1 MTWFDE
7 SGIGF
12 KIGVG
17 LAGFWGAV
25 ASLSFVPQLK
35 PWQAASIV
43 FVGTVTA
50 IYLTP
55 VLIPHL
61 PPWLGSGAAFERG
74 VAFLLGVT
82 AMSILG
88 GVVKVAKM
96 FSEDP
101 LKLLRGRIKGDS

>member
-1 MTWFDE
+1 MSFLDE
-7 SGIGF
+7 SGL
-12 KIGVG
+12 KIGIG

-35 PWQAASIV
+35 PWQAAGV
-43 FVGTVTA
+43 VLVGTVTA

-61 PPWLGSGAAFERG
+61 PRWLGEGAAYERG

-82 AMSILG
+82 AMSLLG
-88 GVVKVAKM
+88 GVVKLGKI
-96 FSEDP
+96 FSDDP
-101 LKLLRGRIKGDS
+101 LKLLKGRIKGDS